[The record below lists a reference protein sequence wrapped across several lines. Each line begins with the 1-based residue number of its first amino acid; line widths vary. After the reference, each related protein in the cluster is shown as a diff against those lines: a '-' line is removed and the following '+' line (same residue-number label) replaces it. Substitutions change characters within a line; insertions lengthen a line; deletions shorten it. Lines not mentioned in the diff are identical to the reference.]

1 MGGRGGGGGAKEME
15 EGDCRSIGWSRRCS
29 GLVCV
34 CLSLSLATLVL
45 NLKRR
50 SGQTGVKSRRI
61 SPNDDSP
68 LPLSPTLNREA

>member
-34 CLSLSLATLVL
+34 CLSLSCNSCVEFEKAV
-45 NLKRR
+45 R
-50 SGQTGVKSRRI
+50 S
-61 SPNDDSP
+61 
-68 LPLSPTLNREA
+68 NRC